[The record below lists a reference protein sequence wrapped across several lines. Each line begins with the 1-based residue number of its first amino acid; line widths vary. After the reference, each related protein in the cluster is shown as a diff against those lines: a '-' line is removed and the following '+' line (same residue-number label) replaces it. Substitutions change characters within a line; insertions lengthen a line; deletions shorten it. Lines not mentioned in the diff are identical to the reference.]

1 MIQLLYELW
10 EIIVMIGKQ
19 DGQIDL
25 LNLDIDSMIP
35 DDYFLRQIKDSVN
48 FNFIYERGS
57 PYYSYVGRKTID
69 LVILVKI
76 LLIGY
81 PYCIKSE
88 RRLEEERIGL

>member
-1 MIQLLYELW
+1 
-10 EIIVMIGKQ
+10 MIGKQ
-19 DGQIDL
+19 DGQIYL

-69 LVILVKI
+69 LVILV
-76 LLIGY
+76 LIGY

>member
-1 MIQLLYELW
+1 MIQLLYQLW
-10 EIIVMIGKQ
+10 EIIFMIGKQ
-19 DGQIDL
+19 DGQTYL

-69 LVILVKI
+69 LVILVKS
-76 LLIGY
+76 
-81 PYCIKSE
+81 C
-88 RRLEEERIGL
+88 